1 VEIKVRFIA
10 SSQEDKL
17 KAQQRPTYCAPM
29 ACIFGE
35 HETVKKVRPPLR
47 TMPDDGTRVVYR
59 TVISTYPGMMPAPIA
74 LDMLKQYWV
83 VVLLG
88 FAALAFRFFRR
99 RIILAAFLPM
109 ALPSAARWVARV
121 C

>member
-1 VEIKVRFIA
+1 MA
-10 SSQEDKL
+10 SSQEGKL

-35 HETVKKVRPPLR
+35 HETDKKVRPPSR

-59 TVISTYPGMMPAPIA
+59 TVISTYPGMMPDSIA
-74 LDMLKQYWV
+74 LGMLKQYWV

-88 FAALAFRFFRR
+88 LRHADWLLDCPLIGEDPKCPAK
-99 RIILAAFLPM
+99 
-109 ALPSAARWVARV
+109 
-121 C
+121 